1 MIAVKI
7 RQLSTHHIFPISRI
21 FFSVLK
27 NIKYSSIWTYN
38 GRYFISRLNE
48 PAGTYVLILNI
59 GHEVYLS
66 L

>member
-21 FFSVLK
+21 SFSVSK

-48 PAGTYVLILNI
+48 SAGTNVLI
-59 GHEVYLS
+59 
-66 L
+66 